1 MVFTSKEGKIIHPDK
16 IYHALKISLAAVGFR
31 RGCASTASHLCE
43 SVGDEGVD
51 LLSIKT
57 LMGHTDLKT
66 TQIYA
71 HLAPQ
76 HLRDVVKV
84 LNVSEPKSA

>member
-1 MVFTSKEGKIIHPDK
+1 
-16 IYHALKISLAAVGFR
+16 LAMR
-31 RGCASTASHLCE
+31 
-43 SVGDEGVD
+43 GVD

-57 LMGHTDLKT
+57 LLGHTDLKT

-84 LNVSEPKSA
+84 LDNPESQAK

>member
-1 MVFTSKEGKIIHPDK
+1 LGLEGDVHRLRHT
-16 IYHALKISLAAVGFR
+16 Y
-31 RGCASTASHLCE
+31 ASRLE
-43 SVGDEGVD
+43 MKGVD